1 MFVRVKNGLKIR
13 DPLTKVML
21 PPEGAEVVDSLFWH
35 SRIAEGDV
43 EIVVKSEA
51 SEESNQ

>member
-21 PPEGAEVVDSLFWH
+21 PEEGAHVVESSFWH
-35 SRIAEGDV
+35 RRIAEGDV
-43 EIVVKSEA
+43 EVIEA
-51 SEESNQ
+51 PKEDVE